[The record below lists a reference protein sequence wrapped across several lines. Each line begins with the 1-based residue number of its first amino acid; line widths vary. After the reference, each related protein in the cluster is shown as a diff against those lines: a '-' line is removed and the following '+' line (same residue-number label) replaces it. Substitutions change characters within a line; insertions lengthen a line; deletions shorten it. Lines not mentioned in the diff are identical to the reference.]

1 MIFRNLVAP
10 LSIALMFLLSNVSL
24 AQQSSASALFDV
36 MKLGKIISVMR
47 EEGLAYGAALGDKMM
62 SGRSI
67 PDWPSEVARVYDQ
80 DKMIDGMRESFVAIL
95 GDRDMSPLLMFFT
108 SDLGQDIVELEYTA
122 RVVFLDEA
130 IAEGAIAQYKS
141 RELEDDPM
149 LAAVR
154 SFVATND
161 YVEANVAGALN
172 SNFAFYTGMIDG
184 GALSSRM
191 PNSDILADVWAQEPE
206 IRMNTEEWLY
216 SYLLTAYQPLGVEGL
231 SAYEQIMA
239 TPEGRAMNVAL
250 FEGFDQMYVAISRE
264 LGQSVAGYMLAEEL

>member
-130 IAEGAIAQYKS
+130 IAESAIAQYKN

>member
-172 SNFAFYTGMIDG
+172 SNYAFYTGMIDG